1 MADRKNNRLNKIIDI
16 LSNAGG
22 RPMLVGGCVR
32 DGIMGI
38 ESKDVDIE
46 VYGLSIEDLYNCLAP
61 FKPKMVGKSFGVIMV
76 DDFDISLPRRDSKV
90 PETTEKKG
98 HRAFDISTDPNMSFT
113 EAASRRDFTINA
125 ILEDALTGEIIDPHN
140 GIRDIKQKVIR
151 HVDAGHFGEDSLRVL
166 RAVQFSARF
175 GFDIAAETVELCRS
189 IDLTDLPKER
199 IREEIFKLLVKG
211 KSLLEHGIPALIQ
224 TGAIRI
230 FPEISDMLYC
240 GLDPEIHS
248 EQHPR
253 YLESDREIPQHNAL
267 VHTAFAL
274 QHAADNFAFP
284 SDNDR
289 FRLMLGIL
297 CHHMDK
303 PDTSRHVPGNRQTE
317 ETVLNTKSFLSR
329 LTNSKELMNSVL
341 ALVENQL
348 SPLVLAD
355 RNVHPPLDNSSFK
368 IQHSK
373 FLRRLVLRVNI
384 DELLLLAEA
393 DMFATHSIEN
403 PRQLINSTRRMFHE
417 RMDAI
422 GIRDSVP
429 EPIIQ
434 GHDLIS
440 EGMKQGQELGR
451 ILKELFERQLD
462 GEFDTLEGGLKVYRE
477 LYEGRDNGE
486 RRL

>member
-1 MADRKNNRLNKIIDI
+1 
-16 LSNAGG
+16 
-22 RPMLVGGCVR
+22 MLVGGCVR
-32 DGIMGI
+32 DRIMGI

-61 FKPKMVGKSFGVIMV
+61 FKPKMIGKSFGVIMV

-90 PETTEKKG
+90 PETTDNKG
-98 HRAFDISTDPNMSFT
+98 HRAFDISTDPNLSFA
-113 EAASRRDFTINA
+113 EAVSRRDFTINA
-125 ILEDALTGEIIDPHN
+125 ILEDALTSEIIGPHN
-140 GIRDIKQKVIR
+140 GIRDIEQKVIR
-151 HVDAGHFGEDSLRVL
+151 HVDADHFGEDSLRVF

-175 GFDIAAETVELCRS
+175 GFDIAAETLKLCRS

-211 KSLLEHGIPALIQ
+211 ESLLEHGIPALIQ
-224 TGAIRI
+224 TGAIKV
-230 FPEISDMLYC
+230 FPEISDMLFYE
-240 GLDPEIHS
+240 LDSEIHS

-253 YLESDREIPQHNAL
+253 YLESHKEVPQHNAL

-274 QHAADNFAFP
+274 QHAADNFEFP

-303 PDTSRHVPGNRQTE
+303 PRRVRSPVLRKEGRALYLTSRARR
-317 ETVLNTKSFLSR
+317 FLQR
-329 LTNSKELMNSVL
+329 LTDAKELINGVL
-341 ALVENQL
+341 ALVKNRL
-348 SPLVLAD
+348 SPLDLAQGKD
-355 RNVHPPLDNSSFK
+355 GIPDDAS
-368 IQHSK
+368 
-373 FLRRLVLRVNI
+373 LRRLVLRVNI

-429 EPIIQ
+429 EPIVQ

-440 EGMKQGQELGR
+440 EGIKPGPELGR

-462 GEFDTLEGGLKVYRE
+462 GEFDTLEGGLRVYKE
-477 LYEGRDNGE
+477 LYEGWDNVE

>member
-1 MADRKNNRLNKIIDI
+1 
-16 LSNAGG
+16 
-22 RPMLVGGCVR
+22 MLVGGCVR
-32 DGIMGI
+32 DKIMGI

-46 VYGLSIEDLYNCLAP
+46 VYGLSIEDLYDCLAP
-61 FKPKMVGKSFGVIMV
+61 FKPKMIGKSFGVIMV

-90 PETTEKKG
+90 PETAEKKG
-98 HRAFDISTDPNMSFT
+98 HRAFDISTDPNLSFS
-113 EAASRRDFTINA
+113 EAASRRDFMINA
-125 ILEDALTGEIIDPHN
+125 ILEDAFTGEIIDPHS
-140 GIRDIKQKVIR
+140 GVRDIKQKVIR
-151 HVDAGHFGEDSLRVL
+151 HVDADHFSEDSLRVL

-175 GFDIAAETVELCRS
+175 GFDIAAETLELCRS

-224 TGAIRI
+224 TGAITV
-230 FPEISDMLYC
+230 FPEIVNMLYC
-240 GLDPEIHS
+240 KLDPEIHS

-253 YLESDREIPQHNAL
+253 YLESDREIPLHNAL

-297 CHHMDK
+297 CHHMKK
-303 PDTSRHVPGNRQTE
+303 PDTSDHDPGNRQTE
-317 ETVLNTKSFLSR
+317 ETVSNAKRFLKR
-329 LTNSKELMNSVL
+329 LTDAKELINGVL
-341 ALVENQL
+341 SLVKNHL
-348 SPLVLAD
+348 F
-355 RNVHPPLDNSSFK
+355 PLDLAQGK
-368 IQHSK
+368 DCIPDDTL
-373 FLRRLVLRVNI
+373 LRRLVLRVNI

-393 DMFATHSIEN
+393 DMFATHSFEN

-440 EGMKQGQELGR
+440 EGMKPGPELGR

-462 GEFDTLEGGLKVYRE
+462 GEFDTLGGGLNVYRE
-477 LYEGRDNGE
+477 LYG
-486 RRL
+486 